1 MAEEDDASKTED
13 PTEKKL
19 GDARKKGE
27 VSKSVE
33 INSWFI
39 LVGGAVSLI
48 VFTPYIAQNISLKLE
63 FLITTPHSIPIDL
76 RHLLKLFSSI
86 LFDLGLI
93 LAPIFVALIILGIF
107 SNTFQ
112 TGLIWA
118 TEKLQL
124 DVKKIS
130 IVKGFKRLVSTRAL
144 VEFLKGIFKL
154 FLVAV
159 VAFGLALPNLTDI
172 GVIPEMDP
180 IYSLERIHMLAV
192 ILFLGTIAVMTVVAA
207 ADFVFQKHKFT
218 KQMMM
223 TRQEVKDEQKQADGD
238 PIIKAR
244 IRKIRSEKAQQ
255 RMMAAVPEADVVVTN
270 PTHYSIALTYKMEE
284 MAAPRLVAKGV
295 DHLAFRIRDIA
306 NANDIPIVENPPL
319 ARALYAGVELNEEI
333 PPQHFKAVAEVIGY
347 VMRLR
352 GEAVH

>member
-19 GDARKKGE
+19 GCKKKGE

-48 VFTPYIAQNISLKLE
+48 VFTLYSTKYQLKIR

-76 RHLLKLFSSI
+76 GHLLKLFSSI

-124 DVKKIS
+124 DVKKFLL
-130 IVKGFKRLVSTRAL
+130 KGFKRLVSTRAL
-144 VEFLKGIFKL
+144 VEF
-154 FLVAV
+154 
-159 VAFGLALPNLTDI
+159 
-172 GVIPEMDP
+172 
-180 IYSLERIHMLAV
+180 
-192 ILFLGTIAVMTVVAA
+192 
-207 ADFVFQKHKFT
+207 
-218 KQMMM
+218 
-223 TRQEVKDEQKQADGD
+223 
-238 PIIKAR
+238 
-244 IRKIRSEKAQQ
+244 
-255 RMMAAVPEADVVVTN
+255 
-270 PTHYSIALTYKMEE
+270 
-284 MAAPRLVAKGV
+284 
-295 DHLAFRIRDIA
+295 
-306 NANDIPIVENPPL
+306 
-319 ARALYAGVELNEEI
+319 
-333 PPQHFKAVAEVIGY
+333 
-347 VMRLR
+347 
-352 GEAVH
+352 